1 MNPFEMVI
9 AIVAMAMLTG
19 IIIKSM
25 ELRAKKPDGGM
36 ESENRQLRQQLAD
49 VQQRMKVLER
59 IVTDRGVETAAQI
72 EALRDRESIESGDK
86 IQ

>member
-9 AIVAMAMLTG
+9 AIVALAMITG

-25 ELRAKKPDGGM
+25 ELRAKKPDGAT
-36 ESENRQLRQQLAD
+36 EFENRQLRQQLAD

-72 EALRDRESIESGDK
+72 EALRDRESAENGNK
-86 IQ
+86 VQ

>member
-9 AIVAMAMLTG
+9 AIVALAMITG

-25 ELRAKKPDGGM
+25 ELRAKKPDGAT
-36 ESENRQLRQQLAD
+36 EFENRQLRQQLAD

-59 IVTDRGVETAAQI
+59 IVTDRGIETAAQI
-72 EALRDRESIESGDK
+72 EALRDRESTENGNK
-86 IQ
+86 VQ

>member
-9 AIVAMAMLTG
+9 AIVALAMITG

-25 ELRAKKPDGGM
+25 ELRAKKPDGAT
-36 ESENRQLRQQLAD
+36 EFENRQLRQQLAD

-72 EALRDRESIESGDK
+72 EALRDRDAVDNGDK